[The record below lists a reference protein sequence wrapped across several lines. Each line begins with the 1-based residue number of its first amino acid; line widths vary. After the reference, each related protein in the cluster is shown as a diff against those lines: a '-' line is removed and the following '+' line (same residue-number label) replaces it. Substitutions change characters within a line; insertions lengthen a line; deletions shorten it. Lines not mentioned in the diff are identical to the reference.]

1 MGTAP
6 EMGGGQFDGGTDVK
20 WSGTSAASVNGDVH
34 VHFTSDLNNQLKLPV
49 MATVMFAIEL
59 EVRCILYI
67 FNKKK
72 MGAADRRFG
81 KRPQAFTSYSN
92 CNILKRGWMH

>member
-49 MATVMFAIEL
+49 MATVVFAIEL

-72 MGAADRRFG
+72 
-81 KRPQAFTSYSN
+81 
-92 CNILKRGWMH
+92 WV